1 MIGTYDLV
9 QVRRGLNYS
18 NQDYYG
24 YILPIVKRIK
34 SGEVNNIIALIQTV
48 KQQQLLDYR
57 NHAKQLGIQLL

>member
-18 NQDYYG
+18 NKDYYG

-34 SGEVNNIIALIQTV
+34 SGDVDNIITLIQTV
-48 KQQQLLDYR
+48 KEQQLLDYSLQ
-57 NHAKQLGIQLL
+57 AKQLGITLL